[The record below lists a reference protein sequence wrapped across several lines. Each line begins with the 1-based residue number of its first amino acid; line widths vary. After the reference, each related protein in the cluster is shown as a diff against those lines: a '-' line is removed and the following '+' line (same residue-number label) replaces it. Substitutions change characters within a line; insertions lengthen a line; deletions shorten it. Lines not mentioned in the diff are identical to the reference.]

1 MMEERLSLKNLEEN
15 FRELTWNDL
24 QNWVGSRTLK
34 RGEDYFK
41 RGRVT
46 NLRIAPT
53 GILARVSGT
62 DEYTTLVTIHGQGQQ
77 KEITSD
83 CTCPYGSGCKH
94 AVATVLAFSQAIKD
108 KRKVPTA
115 QSTDP
120 DIMKMKGLDD
130 GEYEEDDYDDPG
142 DTQTRSKKSS
152 AKSTPDNDIAEFL
165 DQHDKEFLKKFVITL
180 ANRYPEVYTELLDSA
195 RLAGGKVEKLIS
207 SIRQEIDNIISE
219 PAWRNHWSDEGNPS
233 DFSRVK
239 SMMLHL
245 FDQGYYDAVTIIAG
259 ELLDKGNS
267 YVETCD
273 DEGDSALQI
282 SECLEIGFKAVKKC
296 EWPNVSKIM
305 FIIEAELQDEY
316 DLCGGAYEIL
326 ESIRDKS
333 AWSAAADD
341 LSDRLAD
348 LPSSKNSNSE
358 FSSNYRRDRISNF
371 LISALEKSGRN
382 EEILPLCEEEAKIT
396 GSWVRYV
403 ERLIGAKKYDEAR
416 KAAEEGIKQVGQKYP
431 GIGNTLREH
440 IAKLAEKSGDYDS
453 ILFLRQ
459 EEFLEYPCLK
469 NYNKLIEA
477 AVNTKSET
485 TIRDWALQFLETG
498 NVHTRGDLKSPQ
510 KIKERYSKSFPAY
523 DVLIDIAD
531 KEKDADKVLHWYRQS
546 YAKDRWFSEKHVQV
560 AHAIA
565 GKYPD
570 EALKIWCALAENQ
583 IALTKP
589 SAYETAV
596 GYLKQVRDIYRK
608 THRTKEWESYVAVLR
623 ESNKK
628 KIRFIQ
634 SLRTLTGERII

>member
-1 MMEERLSLKNLEEN
+1 MSLKNLEEN
-15 FRELTWNDL
+15 FSELTWNDL
-24 QNWVGSRTLK
+24 LNWAGSRTLK

-46 NLRIAPT
+46 NLRISPG
-53 GILARVSGT
+53 GILANVSGS

-130 GEYEEDDYDDPG
+130 GEDEEDDYDDPG

-165 DQHDKEFLKKFVITL
+165 GQRDKEFLKKLVITL
-180 ANRYPEVYTELLDSA
+180 ANKYPEVYTELLDSA
-195 RLAGGKVEKLIS
+195 RLASGKVEKLVS
-207 SIRQEIDNIISE
+207 SIRQEIDNITSE
-219 PAWRNHWSDEGNPS
+219 PAWHNHWSDEGNLA

-239 SMMLHL
+239 SMMLTL

-348 LPSSKNSNSE
+348 LPSSKNSNGE

-469 NYNKLIEA
+469 NYNKLTEA

-498 NVHTRGDLKSPQ
+498 NVHTRGDLKSPLF
-510 KIKERYSKSFPAY
+510 SAGWP
-523 DVLIDIAD
+523 
-531 KEKDADKVLHWYRQS
+531 KVPGNW
-546 YAKDRWFSEKHVQV
+546 E
-560 AHAIA
+560 
-565 GKYPD
+565 YP
-570 EALKIWCALAENQ
+570 EGTYCKTC
-583 IALTKP
+583 
-589 SAYETAV
+589 
-596 GYLKQVRDIYRK
+596 RK
-608 THRTKEWESYVAVLR
+608 KRRL
-623 ESNKK
+623 
-628 KIRFIQ
+628 
-634 SLRTLTGERII
+634 